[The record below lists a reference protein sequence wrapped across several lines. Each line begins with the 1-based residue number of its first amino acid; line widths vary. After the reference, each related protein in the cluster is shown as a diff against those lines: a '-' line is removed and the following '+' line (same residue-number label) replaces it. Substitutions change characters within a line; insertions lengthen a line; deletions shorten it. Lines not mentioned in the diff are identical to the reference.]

1 MELSCG
7 PQQHHVMTQVEWRI
21 DQAEAYA
28 LTEERKSGNNTTL
41 INHAFLLKQVQ
52 NFIVKVEFYL
62 SLPGHYQPLA

>member
-52 NFIVKVEFYL
+52 NFIVIDWHTLLHTSFL
-62 SLPGHYQPLA
+62 SYFK